1 MNKIDLLQEGDTVLV
16 RDGKTFVPKGIIM
29 FMRRY
34 KRQNNIIDCP
44 DYHHAGTIIK
54 HNGILM
60 IAEANKPGYE
70 IRPLLEAYSNDT
82 WNSRIDIYRPKVS
95 FSPSEQRNISL
106 DAINYSLI
114 ITRYDFLNFIWWL
127 YFLYT
132 GLWIGKDNDRLYCS
146 EAASELINR
155 RRPGTFKSS
164 QRTNPVDIAI
174 NPYLYKVA

>member
-1 MNKIDLLQEGDTVLV
+1 MNKIDLLQEGDTILV

-44 DYHHAGTIIK
+44 DYHHAGTIIEVDGVL
-54 HNGILM
+54 HV
-60 IAEANKPGYE
+60 AEANIKGYQ
-70 IRPLLEAYSNDT
+70 IQPLLQAYSLNT
-82 WNSRIDIYRPKVS
+82 WNNRIDIFRPNVPYTDAEKKA
-95 FSPSEQRNISL
+95 ISI

-114 ITRYDFLNFIWWL
+114 ITRYDFLNFIWWM

-155 RRPGTFKSS
+155 RRPRTFKSS

-174 NPYLYKVA
+174 NEHLYKIA